1 MAEAH
6 KKIAQEF
13 AQAVNA
19 GHVNDLDKYLEHY
32 VEKIEHSTIPYKNID
47 EAREYYSKEHQA
59 HPPAEWKI
67 LDFQHDDPNTD
78 TLTARVS
85 HNNQIY
91 HTTYTFSSAGKI
103 EKIHSVPEHHH
114 HHTTH

>member
-1 MAEAH
+1 MPATH
-6 KKIAQEF
+6 KKIVQQF
-13 AQAVNA
+13 VQSL
-19 GHVNDLDKYLEHY
+19 HDHHLNDLDKVLEHY
-32 VEKIEHSTIPYKNID
+32 VEKIEHSNIAYKNID

-59 HPPAEWKI
+59 HPSAEWKI
-67 LDFQHDDPNTD
+67 LDYQQEDQYNN

-85 HNNQIY
+85 YNNNIY

-114 HHTTH
+114 NT